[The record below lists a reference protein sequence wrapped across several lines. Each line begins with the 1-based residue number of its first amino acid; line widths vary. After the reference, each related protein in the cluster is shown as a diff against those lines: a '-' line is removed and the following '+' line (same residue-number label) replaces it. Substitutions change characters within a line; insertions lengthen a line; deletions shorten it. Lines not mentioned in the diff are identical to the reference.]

1 MKMICKP
8 IVPFRFLKPGNDAAG
23 WITTI
28 IIGIV
33 GSVLGGFL
41 GRIFFGA
48 DVTNDVFSFYSF
60 RACAD
65 NANNTFH
72 NWDPININ
80 QHNPQKNLDT
90 QPIFF

>member
-1 MKMICKP
+1 MIN
-8 IVPFRFLKPGNDAAG
+8 IIAWIIFGLIAGAIARFLKPGNDAAS

-48 DVTNDVFSFYSF
+48 DVTNDVFSFYSL
-60 RACAD
+60 AMSVVGAIIVLYAY
-65 NANNTFH
+65 NALSR
-72 NWDPININ
+72 
-80 QHNPQKNLDT
+80 KA
-90 QPIFF
+90 